1 MFSSAIEPAERGGW
15 LRLIRTKRIGPHSFW
30 SLIERFGTALE
41 ALEALPELSI
51 RGGAKNPLTP
61 FSAERAE
68 QEYRGLRDIGG
79 SLITA
84 ADTVFPVLLRQIND
98 PPPVLSILGNP
109 ELLPRPSIAMVGARN
124 ASTNGAR
131 FAGKLAQGLAAE
143 RFNVVSGLARG
154 IDAAVHAADGDW
166 HPSSRAQGGTQGK

>member
-79 SLITA
+79 S
-84 ADTVFPVLLRQIND
+84 
-98 PPPVLSILGNP
+98 
-109 ELLPRPSIAMVGARN
+109 PRESDI
-124 ASTNGAR
+124 
-131 FAGKLAQGLAAE
+131 GLA
-143 RFNVVSGLARG
+143 G
-154 IDAAVHAADGDW
+154 IHACLRLG
-166 HPSSRAQGGTQGK
+166 HSTL